1 MSGGPPP
8 TGRVSAE
15 LLALGRRLR
24 AVREKDGVSLEA
36 IEAATHIRRVYLE
49 AIEAGYAADCPPD
62 VYLKGFLRTYADHLG
77 LDGAALVEEFKA
89 ARRTTAAAAAVTDQ
103 AQPAAPPVAT
113 TRLRPI
119 RHRLR
124 RPGRRR
130 RRQLT
135 VLAWI
140 VVVLALAWAGH
151 ALLGHRGGPP
161 PAAVAGAAPPS
172 RSQPA
177 PAATTP
183 GPVAAAHLPPPVAHV
198 QTSFAPSATGWQG
211 TYVVSGAASVSV
223 ELTIAASPCWV
234 RRWVDGTMVVPDV
247 TLQPGST
254 VQWTATKTLRLQ
266 LGDAPAVAAI
276 LVDGQTTGSLPP
288 QDNNPEWLT
297 FQLG

>member
-130 RRQLT
+130 RRRQLT

-151 ALLGHRGGPP
+151 ALLGHRGGP
-161 PAAVAGAAPPS
+161 PPS